1 MTVHGQQ
8 KVTASHLK
16 RKALLYV
23 RQSSMQQVFENTE
36 STERQYALRQRAVAL
51 GWRLEDIVV
60 IDCDQGQSGA
70 SASDRQGF
78 QQLVAQVSMGQ
89 AGVVLGLEVSR
100 LARNSADWHRLLEIC
115 ALSGALILD
124 EDGLYD
130 PCQFN
135 DRLLLG
141 LKGTMSEAELHVL
154 RARLRGGILN
164 KARRGELKMPLPVG
178 LVYDSADR
186 VVLDRDQQVRNSLS
200 HLFRTF
206 RRTGS
211 ASATVKAFRDQKL
224 LFPRRPR
231 SGPGKGELIWGPL
244 THNRT
249 LQVLHNPRYAGA
261 FVFGRTRQSRGP
273 NGRVSYRLVPRDQWH
288 ILLPDTHPGY
298 ISWEQYE
305 HNQKILLDNAQAH
318 GRDRRRS
325 PAREGPALLQGL
337 VLCGVCGDRMTVRYH
352 SRQGRQQPT
361 YVCQRDRI
369 EYGGRICQHIPGAG
383 IDEAIGELLLET
395 VTPTALEVALRV
407 QSELRRRVDE
417 VDRLH
422 RQRVDRARYEV
433 ELARRRFMQ
442 VDPDNRLV
450 ADALE
455 ADWNDRLRTHK
466 QAQEQYEKQRD
477 AVRIELSEEQ
487 RTRIATIATDFPA
500 LWRNPRTPH
509 RERKRMV
516 RLLIEDVTLVKR
528 AQITVH
534 VRFKGGATQ
543 ALSLP
548 LQPTAWQM
556 RQTPRRIVAMIDR
569 LLDSHTEG
577 QIAAILNDRGHTSG
591 SRKAF
596 NRIMVQNIR
605 RKYALKCRY
614 QRLREAGLLTLEEI
628 ADLLEVHPQT
638 VKTWRDSG
646 LLLAVPF
653 NDKNQCLY
661 PHPGPNPPCKR
672 QGTKLSERRLHPP
685 FIPNRTEEVQ
695 CEA

>member
-1 MTVHGQQ
+1 MTVQAQQ

-16 RKALLYV
+16 RKAFLYV
-23 RQSSMQQVFENTE
+23 RQSSMQQVFKNTE

-51 GWRLEDIVV
+51 GWQLEDIVV

-70 SASDRQGF
+70 SAADRKGF

-89 AGVVLGLEVSR
+89 AGIVLGLEVSR
-100 LARNSADWHRLLEIC
+100 LARNSSDWHRLLEIC
-115 ALSGALILD
+115 ALSGTLILD
-124 EDGLYD
+124 EDGLYE

-154 RARLRGGILN
+154 RARLRGGLLN
-164 KARRGELKMPLPVG
+164 KARRGELKMPPPVG

-186 VVLDRDQQVRNSLS
+186 VVLDLDQQVRNSLH

-231 SGPGKGELIWGPL
+231 SGPRKGELVWGTL

-249 LQVLHNPRYAGA
+249 LQVLHNPRYSGA
-261 FVFGRTRQSRGP
+261 FVFGRTRQSRGS
-273 NGRVSYRLVPRDQWH
+273 NGRVSLRLVPRDQWH
-288 ILLPDTHPGY
+288 VLLPDTHPGY
-298 ISWEQYE
+298 ITWEEYDQ
-305 HNQKILLDNAQAH
+305 NQKILLGNAQAH
-318 GRDRRRS
+318 GRERRKS
-325 PAREGPALLQGL
+325 PPREGPALLQGL
-337 VLCGVCGDRMTVRYH
+337 VVCGICGDRMTVRYH
-352 SRQGRQQPT
+352 SLQGRQAPT

-383 IDEAIGELLLET
+383 IDDAIGELLLDT
-395 VTPTALEVALRV
+395 VTPTAVEVALRV
-407 QSELRRRVDE
+407 QDELQQRIEE

-422 RQRVDRARYEV
+422 RQRVDRARYEA

-450 ADALE
+450 TDALE
-455 ADWNDRLRTHK
+455 ADWNDKLRTHK
-466 QAQEQYEKQRD
+466 QAQERFEKQSEAAR
-477 AVRIELSEEQ
+477 AQLSEEQ
-487 RTRIATIATDFPA
+487 RAQIATVATDFPA
-500 LWRNPRTPH
+500 LWRNPKTPH

-516 RLLIEDVTLVKR
+516 RLLIEDATLIKR
-528 AQITVH
+528 DQITVD

-543 ALSLP
+543 TLSLP
-548 LQPTAWQM
+548 RQLSAWQK
-556 RQTPRRIVAMIDR
+556 RKTPRQIVRMIDR

-577 QIAAILNDRGHTSG
+577 QISAILNDRGYCSG
-591 SRKAF
+591 SGKAF
-596 NRIMVQNIR
+596 NRMMVKNIR
-605 RKYALKCRY
+605 RTYGLTCRY
-614 QRLREAGLLTLEEI
+614 QRLRQAGLLTLEEI
-628 ADLLEVHPQT
+628 ADLLEVNP
-638 VKTWRDSG
+638 KTIRIWRDRG

-653 NDKNQCLY
+653 NDKNECLY
-661 PHPGPNPPCKR
+661 PHPGPNPPNKQ
-672 QGTKLSERRLHPP
+672 QGTKLSERRIHPE
-685 FIPNRTEEVQ
+685 FTPNRADEVQ
-695 CEA
+695 YEA